1 MNLAN
6 RDVGKLASVLIGGT
20 VDQQRISLRT
30 LLLCNLLVSE
40 IHLNTTNLP
49 SGRKTVS
56 GAYLGM
62 TLSCCGATLAHA
74 IGMVFPAFINVKIF
88 WKNRQNPSTLTI
100 DRQHQTCV
108 PRNGIFDGR
117 YNLFHRCAG
126 SVA

>member
-1 MNLAN
+1 MALSSVGSGSLRATQTVGLVNIEMNLAN

-30 LLLCNLLVSE
+30 LLLCNLLVLE

-74 IGMVFPAFINVKIF
+74 IGMVFPAFISVKIS
-88 WKNRQNPSTLTI
+88 WKNRPNPSPLRSI
-100 DRQHQTCV
+100 V
-108 PRNGIFDGR
+108 K
-117 YNLFHRCAG
+117 
-126 SVA
+126 